1 MKSFMADC
9 PRPPYDEV
17 ADAYRGVLDSDG
29 LGLADPVLA
38 ELLGDVA
45 DEVVL
50 SLACGQGQDARL
62 LASLGALVTGIDL
75 STEMLRHAS
84 EHEAANPRGIT
95 YAQGNAHD
103 LAAFAD
109 ASFDGVLCHMALM
122 DIPELAPTI
131 QSVARVVRDRGW
143 FVFSIVH
150 PAYHPHVQILSDYL
164 LDHRYPKQRPVNW
177 LPKHAYHRPLATYFN
192 ELAQAGFHIERL
204 IEAHPRPANDVVANR
219 AERDAGGVPGLLY
232 ARATKP

>member
-1 MKSFMADC
+1 MKSLVRDSS
-9 PRPPYDEV
+9 PPEYDVV
-17 ADAYRGVLDSDG
+17 ADAYSRVLDADG
-29 LGLADPVLA
+29 LGLADPVVT

-45 DEVVL
+45 GQVVF
-50 SLACGQGQDARL
+50 SLACGQGQEARL
-62 LASLGALVTGIDL
+62 LAGLGATVTGIDV
-75 STEMLRHAS
+75 SPEMLRYAR

-95 YAQGNAHD
+95 YVQGSAED
-103 LAAFAD
+103 LAEFTD
-109 ASFDGVLCHMALM
+109 ARFDGVLCHMALM
-122 DIPELAPTI
+122 DIPRLAPTV
-131 QSVARVVRDRGW
+131 QSVARVVRGGGW